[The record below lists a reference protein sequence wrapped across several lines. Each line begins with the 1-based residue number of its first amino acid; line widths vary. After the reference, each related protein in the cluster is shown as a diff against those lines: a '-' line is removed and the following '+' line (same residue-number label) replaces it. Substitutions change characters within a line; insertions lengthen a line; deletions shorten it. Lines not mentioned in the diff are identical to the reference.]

1 MIMAVDLFYFLVFPG
16 LLFAG
21 ITGGFLS
28 WFDRKVTA
36 RVQFRKGPPLFQP
49 FYDFFKLLLVKET
62 ILPKHG
68 SPLFFFWL
76 LSFLFLVQ
84 QWQGYLFFCRL
95 FNITTGFRG
104 DLLVIFYLL
113 TIPSFSYIIGALASG
128 NPLAAVG
135 GSREMK
141 LILSYELTFLLVIA
155 GVIMKCGQQFDLN
168 SIIQTQQAASPF
180 IGSVSG
186 VLLFIVA
193 IFCIQAKLALVPF
206 DMPEAE
212 AEITEGIFIE
222 YSGAPYALIK
232 LTKYIMLFVLPSLLA
247 ALLLGGFRLDGIN
260 ILWSILKV
268 LGIVLLLTLIRNT
281 NPRIKIKQAVKFFLY
296 MDESD
301 RGDCNS
307 VDSIWFTEKQ
317 RRWDLKVIAS
327 KNRSG
332 SFTSGEPH
340 AIIAI
345 LRSSI
350 ALHQGTIWNG
360 LGSCLSA
367 VSGMQM
373 YCW

>member
-1 MIMAVDLFYFLVFPG
+1 MAVNLFYFLVFPG
-16 LLFAG
+16 LLFVG

-28 WFDRKVTA
+28 WFDRKVSA
-36 RVQFRKGPPLFQP
+36 RVQFRKGPPVLQP

-62 ILPKHG
+62 ILPKYG
-68 SPLFFFWL
+68 SPI
-76 LSFLFLVQ
+76 LFLLAPVFSVF
-84 QWQGYLFFCRL
+84 GATMAGVFILLPL

-113 TIPSFSYIIGALASG
+113 TIPSFSYIIGSLASG

-168 SIIQTQQAASPF
+168 NIIQTQQATSPY

-186 VLLFIVA
+186 VLLFIA
-193 IFCIQAKLALVPF
+193 GIFCIQAKLALVPF

-222 YSGAPYALIK
+222 YSGVAYALIK

-268 LGIVLLLTLIRNT
+268 LGIVLLLTLIKNT
-281 NPRIKIKQAVKFFLY
+281 NPRIKIKQAVNFFL
-296 MDESD
+296 
-301 RGDCNS
+301 
-307 VDSIWFTEKQ
+307 IWMNLIT
-317 RRWDLKVIAS
+317 VIA
-327 KNRSG
+327 
-332 SFTSGEPH
+332 
-340 AIIAI
+340 IVLIAF
-345 LRSSI
+345 
-350 ALHQGTIWNG
+350 G
-360 LGSCLSA
+360 
-367 VSGMQM
+367 
-373 YCW
+373 Y